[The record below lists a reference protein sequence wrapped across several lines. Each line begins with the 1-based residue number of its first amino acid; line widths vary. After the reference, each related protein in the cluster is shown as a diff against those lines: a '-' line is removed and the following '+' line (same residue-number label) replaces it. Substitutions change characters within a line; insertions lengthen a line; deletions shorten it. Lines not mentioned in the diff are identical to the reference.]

1 MLYNVGS
8 WSACLVKTCAAS
20 PTRAAHHLKAWP
32 LRQLVHAPQHRIVVS
47 MPCRRFSFAASP
59 SGGCG
64 LAGTDR
70 PCMHVLSKYRRR
82 TGPADTYT
90 AVPVDFQGVGG
101 GGSGTFWTSLC
112 RRSSDHPQFRLCTCT
127 HSQSVLHAGLHA
139 ARCRFPRRGCV
150 FVLPCPRVCGVV
162 SRNVCPCP
170 CFRAARLQQEVSQA
184 TAAGCACIAAPSHD
198 CCALPGF
205 TGLLAGAGWYCTLR
219 VRVWLE
225 HGRHSVCVRV
235 CMDCC
240 VGVLSCLRVGDVC
253 ILQGCVQPS

>member
-1 MLYNVGS
+1 MQRSRTDMYTQYVAPAS
-8 WSACLVKTCAAS
+8 WSARERHA
-20 PTRAAHHLKAWP
+20 RAAHHLKAWP

-112 RRSSDHPQFRLCTCT
+112 RRSSDHPEFRLCTHT
-127 HSQSVLHAGLHA
+127 HSACRVACGKMPISTSWLRNCA
-139 ARCRFPRRGCV
+139 A
-150 FVLPCPRVCGVV
+150 
-162 SRNVCPCP
+162 
-170 CFRAARLQQEVSQA
+170 A
-184 TAAGCACIAAPSHD
+184 
-198 CCALPGF
+198 
-205 TGLLAGAGWYCTLR
+205 
-219 VRVWLE
+219 
-225 HGRHSVCVRV
+225 SVCVA
-235 CMDCC
+235 
-240 VGVLSCLRVGDVC
+240 
-253 ILQGCVQPS
+253 